1 MEGDWSRLENSAGSQ
16 SAPLQV
22 VHTPQNSVLT
32 LYKEAEVLLAIQ
44 TTLVR
49 NESRTAG
56 AVHWRG
62 RF

>member
-16 SAPLQV
+16 SDPLQV
-22 VHTPQNSVLT
+22 VHTPQYSVLT